1 MITAMTG
8 PNFSREII
16 LITIFFCSCHLENIK
31 GESERLQDLFD
42 FSVIANANCM
52 LSKLLTDFREVL
64 KDADGKENKK
74 DCKADDESYKNFR

>member
-1 MITAMTG
+1 
-8 PNFSREII
+8 
-16 LITIFFCSCHLENIK
+16 
-31 GESERLQDLFD
+31 
-42 FSVIANANCM
+42 M